1 MESIKEFFELI
12 MNSEEIIR
20 YGGLTL
26 LVLIVFVETGLFF
39 GFFLPGDYLL
49 FTAGLLCGTQ
59 VFDVDIFTLLGAVTL
74 AAIAGDFVGYASG
87 RLAGKKLFA
96 RDDSFLFKKRHLLK
110 TKLFFKKYGPQ
121 SLVAGRFL
129 PIIRTFAP
137 ILAGA
142 ANLDLKKF
150 SFYNVFGAFLWVWTL
165 IPLGYFLGVKYPS
178 VVDYLEYIILGFIVV
193 TTSALLKEYIKSS
206 RQKNRISKKSIA

>member
-1 MESIKEFFELI
+1 LESIKDFFELI
-12 MNSEEIIR
+12 MNSEEIIK

-59 VFDVDIFTLLGAVTL
+59 AFDVDIFTLLWAVTF

-87 RLAGKKLFA
+87 RIAGKKLFV
-96 RDDSFLFKKRHLLK
+96 RDDSFFFKKRHLVK
-110 TKLFFKKYGPQ
+110 TNLFFKKYGPQ
-121 SLVAGRFL
+121 SLVVGRFL

-165 IPLGYFLGVKYPS
+165 IPLGYFMGVKYPS
-178 VVDYLEYIILGFIVV
+178 VIDYLEYIILGFILV
-193 TTSALLKEYIKSS
+193 TTSALLREYIKS
-206 RQKNRISKKSIA
+206 RRLKPRTSKKSIA